1 MLVLTR
7 EIGQKIVAGEAIVT
21 VLSVQGSR
29 VRLGIDAPR
38 TIAVDRWEIH
48 EDKRLNGSRRQQPL
62 RV

>member
-7 EIGQKIVAGEAIVT
+7 EIGEKIVAGEVIVT
-21 VLSVQGSR
+21 VLSVRGSR

-38 TIAVDRWEIH
+38 TTPVDRWEIH
-48 EDKRLNGSRRQQPL
+48 EDKRLNGSHRQQPI